1 MARVQLFLSTVS
13 AEFLSYRD
21 RLRQSLT
28 RPNVE
33 VKVQEDFIVTG
44 NETLE
49 MLDEYI
55 KGCDGVIHLVGDRTG
70 SLAKAPSL
78 TAIKHCYPD
87 LATRLPLADFLQP
100 DGPSLPYTQWEAWLA
115 LLHKKKLFIA
125 TPTPEA
131 ARDGGYLQDPAQQ
144 ALQQAHLKRLRAVSR
159 YPRVAF
165 TGQEHLAAEVLR
177 SFVLDLLVNAG
188 QIPPPPKPNPQLPQ
202 SHTAHN
208 LPDRNTDPS
217 RFVGRN
223 VQREQLLELISP
235 AGSRVFLTGMGGVGK
250 SELALQV
257 ARSALDQFSGGVV
270 QLDGRQGF
278 EAMAAELI
286 GFVRRSFAD
295 LLPKEGSPEEL
306 LGLCW
311 NRWPAAAS
319 PPEPVLLVLDDL
331 PGSAEGQSSEDRL
344 CQGLPPRFRR
354 LITRREAASAGV
366 VSINL
371 EVLQRPDALRLL
383 RLQAAA
389 QGEERI
395 DSQSEAADA
404 LCQAVGDLPLALVL
418 LGARLHKQRDL
429 AVAALLAD
437 LQAKGAEA
445 KALKQAHPDL
455 GARLGVVESLLIS
468 WEPLSE
474 PAKQLAILL
483 ATMAAAVIPWDL
495 VEACRRENQELVE
508 GSAFGDAQAELVEAQ
523 LLQRVG
529 DNRYQLHPLVRQFL
543 VLQAQAMEPLQEQW
557 RRMLAQ
563 AVAALCREK
572 FDQNMPLA
580 LQAEVEPYVAHI
592 EWVAEH
598 YSDAFSDD
606 DLAWPCIALGR
617 LRESQANYP
626 AAEHWYRHCLEL
638 CDQRHGRD
646 HAATTPALNNLAQ
659 LLKATNRLA
668 EAEPLMRRAL
678 AIDEASY
685 GLDHPNVAIYL
696 NNLAQLLGATNRLAE
711 AEPLMRRALAIDE
724 ASYGLD
730 HPDVAIILNNLAGL
744 LGATNRLAEAEPLV
758 RRALQIDEASHG
770 LDHPRVATRLNN
782 LAQLLRATNRLAEAE
797 PIYRRAL
804 AIDEAS
810 YGLDHPSVAIIL
822 NNLAQLLQATNRLA
836 EAEPMYRRAL
846 AIDEASFGRD
856 HPYVASCLNNLAQL
870 LQDIN
875 RLTEAEP
882 LMCRALAIDEASYGL
897 DHPRVAIRLNN
908 LAQLLQATNRL
919 AEAEPLM
926 RRGLTIEESSKGR
939 IHPDVAILLSN
950 LARLLQV
957 TNRLAE
963 AELLM
968 RRALGINDAS
978 LSLDHPNS
986 QTFLGNYKQILTDQG
1001 LSEEA
1006 IQAKL
1011 ASLHQQD

>member
-21 RLRQSLT
+21 RLRQGLT

-55 KGCDGVIHLVGDRTG
+55 KGCDGVIHLVGDMTG

-100 DGPSLPYTQWEAWLA
+100 EGPSLPYTQWEAWLA
-115 LLHKKKLFIA
+115 LFHKKKLFIA

-131 ARDGGYLQDPAQQ
+131 ARDAGYLQDPAQQ

-159 YPRVAF
+159 YPGVAF

-202 SHTAHN
+202 SHTPHN

-223 VQREQLLELISP
+223 LQREQLLELISP
-235 AGSRVFLTGMGGVGK
+235 VGSRVFLTGMGGVGK

-257 ARSALDQFSGGVV
+257 ARSALDQFPGGVV

-278 EAMAAELI
+278 EAMATELI

-311 NRWPAAAS
+311 NRWPSAAN

-331 PGSAEGQSSEDRL
+331 PECAEGQSREDRL

-354 LITRREAASAGV
+354 LITRREVVSAGV
-366 VSINL
+366 ASINL

-383 RLQAAA
+383 RLQAGA
-389 QGEERI
+389 QGEQRI
-395 DSQSEAADA
+395 GSESEAADA

-429 AVAALLAD
+429 GVAALLAD

-445 KALKQAHPDL
+445 KALKQAHPEL

-474 PAKQLAILL
+474 PAKELAILL
-483 ATMAAAVIPWDL
+483 AAMAAAVIPWDL
-495 VEACRRENQELVE
+495 VEACRREDQELVE

-543 VLQAQAMEPLQEQW
+543 ALQAQAMAPLQEQW

-563 AVAALCREK
+563 AVAAICREK
-572 FDQNMPLA
+572 FDQTMPLA

-598 YSDAFSDD
+598 YSDALTDD
-606 DLAWPCIALGR
+606 DLDWPCIALGR

-638 CDQRHGRD
+638 CDQRFGPD
-646 HAATTPALNNLAQ
+646 HPATTPALNNLAA
-659 LLKATNRLA
+659 LLQATNRLAEAEPMYRRALAIDEASYGLDHPKMAIRLNNLAALLQDTNRLAEAEPLMRRALAIDEASYGLDHPNVARDLNNLALLLRATNRLAEAEPLMRRALEIDEASYGLDHPMVAIRLNNLAALLQATNRLA

-685 GLDHPNVAIYL
+685 GLDHPNVARDL
-696 NNLAQLLGATNRLAE
+696 NNLALLLKATNRLAE
-711 AEPLMRRALAIDE
+711 AEPLTGRA
-724 ASYGLD
+724 
-730 HPDVAIILNNLAGL
+730 
-744 LGATNRLAEAEPLV
+744 
-758 RRALQIDEASHG
+758 
-770 LDHPRVATRLNN
+770 
-782 LAQLLRATNRLAEAE
+782 
-797 PIYRRAL
+797 
-804 AIDEAS
+804 
-810 YGLDHPSVAIIL
+810 SVIFL
-822 NNLAQLLQATNRLA
+822 
-836 EAEPMYRRAL
+836 
-846 AIDEASFGRD
+846 
-856 HPYVASCLNNLAQL
+856 
-870 LQDIN
+870 
-875 RLTEAEP
+875 
-882 LMCRALAIDEASYGL
+882 
-897 DHPRVAIRLNN
+897 
-908 LAQLLQATNRL
+908 
-919 AEAEPLM
+919 
-926 RRGLTIEESSKGR
+926 
-939 IHPDVAILLSN
+939 
-950 LARLLQV
+950 
-957 TNRLAE
+957 
-963 AELLM
+963 
-968 RRALGINDAS
+968 AS
-978 LSLDHPNS
+978 LGLDHPNS
-986 QTFLGNYKQILTDQG
+986 QGVLANYIMILQDQG
-1001 LSEEA
+1001 LSEEV
-1006 IQAKL
+1006 ILAKL
-1011 ASLHQQD
+1011 ASLHQQN